1 MEIITHPHPTLKYKS
16 RPVVRI
22 NAELKA
28 IVAEMFELMYEAKG
42 VGLAANQVNLPLR
55 LFVANP
61 SGVRGEGEGLVFINP
76 VISKGTGNEVADEGC
91 LSLPGIYGP
100 VNRSKSIHVEAFG
113 IDGSSISMDLD
124 DFLAR
129 VVQHETDHLD
139 GVMFTDRMVDHSLQV
154 IQLEIEE
161 FEIEYRSKVADGLVP
176 GEDAVYAELAEWES
190 KFCQ

>member
-16 RPVVRI
+16 KPVIRI

-28 IVAEMFELMYEAKG
+28 IVSEMFELMYEAKG

-61 SGVRGEGEGLVFINP
+61 AGDRGEGEEFVFINP

-91 LSLPGIYGP
+91 LSLPGVYGP

-113 IDGSSISMDLD
+113 IDGKAISLDLD
-124 DFLAR
+124 DFMAR

-139 GVMFTDRMVDHSLQV
+139 GVMFTERMVEHSLQA
-154 IQLEIEE
+154 IQSEIED
-161 FEIEYRSKVADGLVP
+161 FEIEYQSKLADGLIPDEMSVH
-176 GEDAVYAELAEWES
+176 EQLAEWEA

>member
-61 SGVRGEGEGLVFINP
+61 SGVRGEGEDLVFINP

-139 GVMFTDRMVDHSLQV
+139 GIMFTDRMVDHSLQV

>member
-1 MEIITHPHPTLKYKS
+1 MEIITHPHPTLKYESK
-16 RPVVRI
+16 PVMRI

-61 SGVRGEGEGLVFINP
+61 SGVEGEGEEFVFINP

-91 LSLPGIYGP
+91 LSLPGVYGP
-100 VNRSKSIHVEAFG
+100 VNRAKSIHVEAFSM
-113 IDGSSISMDLD
+113 DGQAISLDLD
-124 DFLAR
+124 DFMAR

-139 GVMFTDRMVDHSLQV
+139 GVMFTDRMVEHNLQA
-154 IQLEIEE
+154 IRDEIEE
-161 FEIEYRSKVADGLVP
+161 FEIEYRSKLTDGLIP
-176 GEDAVYAELAEWES
+176 DEQAVYQELAEWET
-190 KFCQ
+190 KFCK

>member
-61 SGVRGEGEGLVFINP
+61 SGVRGEGEDLVFINP

-139 GVMFTDRMVDHSLQV
+139 GVMFTDRMVANLK
-154 IQLEIEE
+154 
-161 FEIEYRSKVADGLVP
+161 FEACYMIMSA
-176 GEDAVYAELAEWES
+176 
-190 KFCQ
+190 C

>member
-42 VGLAANQVNLPLR
+42 VGWAANQVNLPLR

-61 SGVRGEGEGLVFINP
+61 SGVRGEGEDLVFINP

-139 GVMFTDRMVDHSLQV
+139 GIMFTDRMVDHSLQV

>member
-1 MEIITHPHPTLKYKS
+1 MEIVTHPHPTLKYKS
-16 RPVVRI
+16 KPVVRI

-61 SGVRGEGEGLVFINP
+61 SGVQGEGEEFVFINP
-76 VISKGTGNEVADEGC
+76 VISRGTGNEVADEGC
-91 LSLPGIYGP
+91 LSLPGVYGP

-113 IDGSSISMDLD
+113 IDGKTISLDLD
-124 DFLAR
+124 DFMAR

-139 GVMFTDRMVDHSLQV
+139 GVMFTDRMIDHSLHV
-154 IQLEIEE
+154 IQGEIEE
-161 FEIEYRSKVADGLVP
+161 FEIEYRSKLADGLLPDEQTVH
-176 GEDAVYAELAEWES
+176 DELVEWEA
-190 KFCQ
+190 KFCK

>member
-61 SGVRGEGEGLVFINP
+61 SGVRGEGEDLVFINP

-139 GVMFTDRMVDHSLQV
+139 GIMFTDRMVDHSLQV

-176 GEDAVYAELAEWES
+176 GEDAVYADLAEWES

>member
-42 VGLAANQVNLPLR
+42 VGLAANQANLPLR

-61 SGVRGEGEGLVFINP
+61 SGVRGEGEDLVFINP

-139 GVMFTDRMVDHSLQV
+139 GIMFTDRMVDHSLQV

>member
-61 SGVRGEGEGLVFINP
+61 SGVRGEGEDLVFINP

>member
-61 SGVRGEGEGLVFINP
+61 SGVRGEGEDLVFINP

-100 VNRSKSIHVEAFG
+100 VSRSKSIHVEAFG

>member
-1 MEIITHPHPTLKYKS
+1 MQIITHPHPTLKYKS
-16 RPVVRI
+16 KSVVRI

-28 IVAEMFELMYEAKG
+28 IVDEMFELMYEAKG

-61 SGVRGEGEGLVFINP
+61 SGVEGDGEEFVFINP

-100 VNRSKSIHVEAFG
+100 VNRSKSIHVEAFS
-113 IDGSSISMDLD
+113 IDGKSISLDLD
-124 DFLAR
+124 DFMAR

-139 GVMFTDRMVDHSLQV
+139 GVMFTDRMVEHSLQT
-154 IQLEIEE
+154 IQPEIEE
-161 FEIEYRSKVADGLVP
+161 FEIEYRSKLADGLVP
-176 GEDAVYAELAEWES
+176 DEQTVHAELTEWEV
-190 KFCQ
+190 KFCK

>member
-1 MEIITHPHPTLKYKS
+1 MKIITHPHPTLKYKS
-16 RPVVRI
+16 KPVIRI

-28 IVAEMFELMYEAKG
+28 IVSEMFELMYEAKG

-61 SGVRGEGEGLVFINP
+61 AGDREEGEEFVFINP

-91 LSLPGIYGP
+91 LSLPGVYGP

-113 IDGSSISMDLD
+113 IDGKAISLDLD
-124 DFLAR
+124 DFMAR

-139 GVMFTDRMVDHSLQV
+139 GVMFTERMVEHSLQA
-154 IQLEIEE
+154 IQPEIED
-161 FEIEYRSKVADGLVP
+161 FEIEYQSKLADGLILDETSVH
-176 GEDAVYAELAEWES
+176 EQLAEWEA

>member
-16 RPVVRI
+16 KPVLRI

-61 SGVRGEGEGLVFINP
+61 AGDREEGEEFVFINP

-113 IDGSSISMDLD
+113 LDGQAISMDLD
-124 DFLAR
+124 DFMAR

-139 GVMFTDRMVDHSLQV
+139 GVMFPDRMVEHSLLA
-154 IQLEIEE
+154 IRDEIEE
-161 FEIEYRSKVADGLVP
+161 FEIEYRAKLADGLIP
-176 GEDAVYAELAEWES
+176 DEQAVHAELADWEAR
-190 KFCQ
+190 FCQ